1 MLALGSWPA
10 GTEVVRVRV
19 GCQQSLSLGITASF
33 SKHWHAISSV
43 ACSPDT
49 HGLSHG
55 TKRLWTEVTC
65 TISRQNQVNMQPFHP
80 LFPYNCNPRAT
91 CSTPDSYGMQPDGS
105 LCCHW
110 ERSWSGKLQYPQPTL
125 WKREINLYVFSHWD
139 LQICLLLQRSLTCL
153 IG

>member
-33 SKHWHAISSV
+33 SKHWHVISSV
-43 ACSPDT
+43 ARSPNT

-65 TISRQNQVNMQPFHP
+65 TISRQNQVNVQPFHP

-91 CSTPDSYGMQPDGS
+91 CPTPDSYGMQPDGI
-105 LCCHW
+105 LVLPL
-110 ERSWSGKLQYPQPTL
+110 GKELIWKASIPTANFVKKRNKPICVQPLRFAELSVTAA
-125 WKREINLYVFSHWD
+125 
-139 LQICLLLQRSLTCL
+139 
-153 IG
+153 

>member
-1 MLALGSWPA
+1 MLAFGSWPA

-43 ACSPDT
+43 ACSPNT

-65 TISRQNQVNMQPFHP
+65 TISRQNQVNVQPFHP

-91 CSTPDSYGMQPDGS
+91 CSTPDSYGMQPDGI
-105 LCCHW
+105 LVLPL
-110 ERSWSGKLQYPQPTL
+110 GKKLIWKASIPTANFVKKRNKPICVQPL
-125 WKREINLYVFSHWD
+125 RLAD
-139 LQICLLLQRSLTCL
+139 LSVTAA
-153 IG
+153 